1 MIPRICPICGKEL
14 SDNATVCPCC
24 NHTLPPRVQLEP
36 VDLDKERKIISGF
49 LAQAYENPDNLG
61 KAYSEIK
68 SHLEKYKTILSKY
81 AHKYMSEVLEDA
93 YEDAAFSWKCRKEA
107 NNKQAKKAL
116 QELNVLSNRKSN
128 YGGLGFSVITDGAG
142 AAAYAALDAAQGH
155 VHDVT
160 QARVNAKLA
169 MESVGKLT
177 VDSNNG
183 YYASIISEAI
193 DEILYHIGFMMESKV
208 FVEEH
213 RDFYTG
219 LGETEKM
226 FGINLHYVVSSG
238 ARSND
243 FVYWH
248 AVTQDLEPYIMLE
261 AAGYI
266 RLCRNT
272 GRHRSPYHYSTGK
285 YETEVLRE
293 RYRKDHPQEVAADKA
308 AVTARN
314 KNHCMQAEEA
324 LKQNHYYR
332 AATRF
337 AQTADDRNALRRSIK
352 IWNQHLMQLPEMTCG
367 YMLGADGNAQS
378 IFTSLSMHIPF
389 NEKLYAEGVKYRDI
403 HPCGDRQYVGLSVD
417 GRVYSSSENI
427 FGDLKPSRSELGT
440 AYLPGNGSEWTNI
453 TAIACSGNHLVGLRT
468 DGTVC
473 AVGSNTSG
481 QCNLSGWADIIAIE
495 AVKNST
501 AAIKK
506 DGTVLLA
513 GAIAEYASEV
523 SKWSKIARLYL
534 RENGLIGLRAD
545 GQVLAAGKTGFD
557 NQVISRWR
565 NVVRIHWFSDGV
577 FAISDAGDVFC
588 VSSDPLTEI
597 LCRNL
602 TGIVSIIH
610 FRSHRGSAFEHRP
623 SLIALRANGTVYTT
637 GVTANVSD
645 WSEIV
650 YVYCE
655 ERNTPNLVALN
666 AKGEF
671 LFYGPLFANMEPKEN
686 PFSHIDTYAEQ
697 QRNMLEEVLEH
708 KKMLLSKAK
717 GLFAGKRRKEL
728 QGSIDFLQNKL
739 ARMDT

>member
-1 MIPRICPICGKEL
+1 MIPRICPVCGKPQ
-14 SDNATVCPCC
+14 STSATVCPRC
-24 NHTLPPRVQLEP
+24 NHTLPDSPKAAPINPQWEHVKLYELMIP
-36 VDLDKERKIISGF
+36 AVEDPEKLSSVERKMEQHFEKYRSLLSHNAYSALHSIVYDAF
-49 LAQAYENPDNLG
+49 REANDYWKATKEVNRRAAQAALTSINVAMNQQSTYE
-61 KAYSEIK
+61 
-68 SHLEKYKTILSKY
+68 
-81 AHKYMSEVLEDA
+81 
-93 YEDAAFSWKCRKEA
+93 
-107 NNKQAKKAL
+107 
-116 QELNVLSNRKSN
+116 
-128 YGGLGFSVITDGAG
+128 GLGFSVISDGVGIAT
-142 AAAYAALDAAQGH
+142 YAALDAIQGH
-155 VHDVT
+155 IHDVNQT
-160 QARVNAKLA
+160 AAAYKAALNKLSAISVSSDNA
-169 MESVGKLT
+169 SV
-177 VDSNNG
+177 VRPVFQ
-183 YYASIISEAI
+183 AI
-193 DEILYHIGFMMESKV
+193 DRVVEYLPIMVAGKQ
-208 FVEEH
+208 FVDAH
-213 RDFYTG
+213 RGIYDTLLSDTKAGGKYVSITLRTAAYRSEF
-219 LGETEKM
+219 LGTLHFTEDQPSYQTM
-226 FGINLHYVVSSG
+226 
-238 ARSND
+238 
-243 FVYWH
+243 
-248 AVTQDLEPYIMLE
+248 E

-266 RLCRNT
+266 HLFYTKQGIAKYYCT
-272 GRHRSPYHYSTGK
+272 TGK
-285 YETEVLRE
+285 LEAEVLQSQFFKE
-293 RYRKDHPQEVAADKA
+293 NPQIAAAEKKAVAEADKA
-308 AVTARN
+308 
-314 KNHCMQAEEA
+314 HCIQAEIS
-324 LKQNHYYR
+324 LKEGKFFR